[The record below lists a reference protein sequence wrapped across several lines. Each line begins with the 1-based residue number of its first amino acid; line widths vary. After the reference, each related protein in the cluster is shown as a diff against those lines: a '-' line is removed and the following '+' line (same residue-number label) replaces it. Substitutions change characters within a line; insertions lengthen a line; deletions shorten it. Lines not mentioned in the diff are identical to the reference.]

1 VPVRSPSPSWRRSAS
16 PACWCPFRTRSTII
30 RRSTPG
36 FLSQAGAALLLP
48 QAELTP
54 AAIGDLCTYSRSRLQ
69 EMAERA
75 RELAKPEATA
85 ELARMCE
92 ELAQ

>member
-1 VPVRSPSPSWRRSAS
+1 MTPESISEL
-16 PACWCPFRTRSTII
+16 CKCP
-30 RRSTPG
+30 
-36 FLSQAGAALLLP
+36 
-48 QAELTP
+48 
-54 AAIGDLCTYSRSRLQ
+54 RSRLQ

-92 ELAQ
+92 ELVN